1 MLKKANKYIALSAVY
16 MLTFSACS
24 TDDAL
29 SIPDHQGKTPIEL
42 TAGFTGE
49 SPATHRAMT
58 RSTVTSNAT
67 NAKPFAAGTSVYLVL
82 KSEKNNAGAVYTRTI
97 GYLQGNETS
106 TSNAIHFASD
116 YGRFWEDSYSRNSQ
130 LSAYAACVPGYY
142 LEESVNETL
151 EGTPNGKE
159 DATTWTIAGSNQY
172 DNVWDASNGV
182 TTLAWPLREA
192 DVTNQ
197 DVNDFVNSQDL
208 CFSNNVAKL
217 NDEEDHR
224 VVFTE
229 AHKKFGSGNLIF
241 YHALTRITFKIIKG
255 EGFTDKDNFAFTEK
269 DENIVLKEF
278 NTSGTFDF
286 IDGEFQGTAGTETI
300 KKLAVTEDN
309 RSTKGGYA
317 YVLDGLMLPG
327 TDLNDANTD
336 LIYFT
341 IDHNLYHMS
350 KSMLMKAL
358 NDKTLNDHTTPAL
371 DNGKMRPG
379 VHYVFTMSV
388 GKKKMDNFM
397 ATVVEW
403 DKVEADEMTPTNA
416 RITMTLRQDGTPK
429 TGEAEFDLFRSSNVS
444 ETINDKYESYAWET
458 GYTPADNKAQLKENV
473 TNSGIYTAEE
483 AQDPHTAW
491 YWPDNKTFF
500 HFRTVMPKTDDTWK
514 VTEDKEGGDYITL
527 AAGETYSDVCWGAP
541 FVSTPDKLTYDY
553 DANGFDGENDPT
565 THQLSMAI
573 GPTTSAVN
581 MIMFHMMSD
590 VTINITTTDG
600 TDKVNLTNAKM
611 ELSNV
616 YSTGKVLMGNGL
628 VVPTS
633 TAETI
638 NHEET
643 SSTNQI
649 SWHYGFIPQSLE
661 DVVLTITTADNN
673 QYVVNMKDVL
683 ATTVEDNIIANPYT
697 KSNGKYVIN
706 RWLPNYK
713 YTYKFKLTKAGITKI
728 SASLANWEE
737 VEVDETVQIK

>member
-1 MLKKANKYIALSAVY
+1 MV
-16 MLTFSACS
+16 
-24 TDDAL
+24 
-29 SIPDHQGKTPIEL
+29 
-42 TAGFTGE
+42 
-49 SPATHRAMT
+49 
-58 RSTVTSNAT
+58 
-67 NAKPFAAGTSVYLVL
+67 
-82 KSEKNNAGAVYTRTI
+82 
-97 GYLQGNETS
+97 
-106 TSNAIHFASD
+106 
-116 YGRFWEDSYSRNSQ
+116 
-130 LSAYAACVPGYY
+130 
-142 LEESVNETL
+142 
-151 EGTPNGKE
+151 
-159 DATTWTIAGSNQY
+159 
-172 DNVWDASNGV
+172 
-182 TTLAWPLREA
+182 
-192 DVTNQ
+192 
-197 DVNDFVNSQDL
+197 
-208 CFSNNVAKL
+208 
-217 NDEEDHR
+217 
-224 VVFTE
+224 
-229 AHKKFGSGNLIF
+229 
-241 YHALTRITFKIIKG
+241 
-255 EGFTDKDNFAFTEK
+255 
-269 DENIVLKEF
+269 
-278 NTSGTFDF
+278 
-286 IDGEFQGTAGTETI
+286 
-300 KKLAVTEDN
+300 
-309 RSTKGGYA
+309 
-317 YVLDGLMLPG
+317 PG
-327 TDLNDANTD
+327 TDLSSIDAD
-336 LIYFT
+336 EIYFT
-341 IDHNLYHMS
+341 IDYNLYHMS
-350 KSMLMKAL
+350 KLMLMTAL
-358 NDKTLNDHTTPAL
+358 AGKTLSDGTTPAL

-379 VHYVFTMSV
+379 VHYVFTMKV

-416 RITMTLRQDGTPK
+416 RITMTLRQNGTKK

-491 YWPDNKTFF
+491 YWPDNKTFY
-500 HFRTVMPKTDDTWK
+500 HFRTVMPKTDDSWK
-514 VTEDKEGGDYITL
+514 VNADSEHGDYITL

-553 DANGFDGENDPT
+553 DANGFDGKDAPT

-573 GPTTSAVN
+573 GPTTSSIN

-600 TDKVNLTNAKM
+600 TDKVDLTNAKM

-633 TAETI
+633 TAENI

-706 RWLPNYK
+706 RWLPNYN

-737 VEVDETVQIK
+737 VKVDETVQIK

>member
-1 MLKKANKYIALSAVY
+1 MTLKK
-16 MLTFSACS
+16 
-24 TDDAL
+24 D
-29 SIPDHQGKTPIEL
+29 
-42 TAGFTGE
+42 
-49 SPATHRAMT
+49 
-58 RSTVTSNAT
+58 
-67 NAKPFAAGTSVYLVL
+67 GT
-82 KSEKNNAGAVYTRTI
+82 KQT
-97 GYLQGNETS
+97 
-106 TSNAIHFASD
+106 
-116 YGRFWEDSYSRNSQ
+116 
-130 LSAYAACVPGYY
+130 
-142 LEESVNETL
+142 
-151 EGTPNGKE
+151 
-159 DATTWTIAGSNQY
+159 
-172 DNVWDASNGV
+172 
-182 TTLAWPLREA
+182 
-192 DVTNQ
+192 
-197 DVNDFVNSQDL
+197 
-208 CFSNNVAKL
+208 
-217 NDEEDHR
+217 
-224 VVFTE
+224 
-229 AHKKFGSGNLIF
+229 
-241 YHALTRITFKIIKG
+241 
-255 EGFTDKDNFAFTEK
+255 
-269 DENIVLKEF
+269 
-278 NTSGTFDF
+278 
-286 IDGEFQGTAGTETI
+286 GTA
-300 KKLAVTEDN
+300 N
-309 RSTKGGYA
+309 
-317 YVLDGLMLPG
+317 
-327 TDLNDANTD
+327 
-336 LIYFT
+336 
-341 IDHNLYHMS
+341 
-350 KSMLMKAL
+350 
-358 NDKTLNDHTTPAL
+358 
-371 DNGKMRPG
+371 
-379 VHYVFTMSV
+379 
-388 GKKKMDNFM
+388 
-397 ATVVEW
+397 
-403 DKVEADEMTPTNA
+403 
-416 RITMTLRQDGTPK
+416 
-429 TGEAEFDLFRSSNVS
+429 FDLFRSSNVS
-444 ETINDKYESYAWET
+444 ETINDKYESYAWGT

-491 YWPDNKTFF
+491 YWPDNKTFY

-553 DANGFDGENDPT
+553 DANGFDGKDAPT

-573 GPTTSAVN
+573 GPTTSSIN

-649 SWHYGFIPQSLE
+649 SWHYGFIPQSLG